1 MLPRSFVLG
10 VFVVASCTH
19 PSPSTSST
27 VDVAHGDASRST
39 RYLALGDSF
48 TIGTGSEPPQ
58 SFPARLAARWQQAG
72 TVVELRNLG
81 VNGYTT
87 QNLIDREL
95 PSALD
100 FAPTFVTLA
109 IGANDIVHGSN
120 VDTYRAQ
127 LRRIFEGLAAA
138 GIPGTRVVTIPQP
151 DWALS
156 PVAADFGDPAAIEQT
171 IVAFNSA
178 LAEESTRVGARYI
191 DLFPLMRD
199 EARAGMIA
207 GDGLHPNAAAYDAWA
222 DALARAL

>member
-1 MLPRSFVLG
+1 VLG
-10 VFVVASCTH
+10 AFVVASCTH
-19 PSPSTSST
+19 PPPSTPA
-27 VDVAHGDASRST
+27 VDVARSHASHAT

-48 TIGTGSEPPQ
+48 TIGTGSEPSQ
-58 SFPARLAARWQQAG
+58 SFPARLTARWQQAG
-72 TVVELRNLG
+72 TSVVLRNLG

-95 PSALD
+95 PAAPD

-127 LRRIFEGLAAA
+127 LRRIFDGLAAA
-138 GIPGTRVVTIPQP
+138 GIPGARVVAIPQP

-171 IVAFNSA
+171 IVAFNTA
-178 LAEESTRVGARYI
+178 LAEESARVGARYI
-191 DLFPLMRD
+191 DLFPLMRN
-199 EARAGMIA
+199 EARARMIA
-207 GDGLHPNAAAYDAWA
+207 GDGLHPNAEAYDAWA